1 MRPLWLAGQLEFALV
16 EAATRA
22 ERRLDSDKAKRIVAA
37 MRESVARRGAA
48 GSTFDHVA
56 QEAGVSRGLLHY
68 YFGSKERLLVEVV
81 RHDADIRIEGIEERL
96 RDADSLDAIV
106 QALVWGL
113 EQFVAEDAGS
123 HAVIHELLSAARRND
138 EIRDELAALYTRV
151 RTEVAEI
158 LVDKEREGIVRLR
171 ADAEAVVSIFLALAD
186 GLEVQLTSD
195 AGWPSTAAVDTAVS
209 VARFLL
215 GDDAA

>member
-1 MRPLWLAGQLEFALV
+1 M
-16 EAATRA
+16 EAAA
-22 ERRLDSDKAKRIVAA
+22 KADRRLDSEKAQRIVAA
-37 MRESVARRGAA
+37 MRESVGRRGAA

-81 RHDADIRIEGIEERL
+81 RHDADVRVQSLEASL

-106 QALVWGL
+106 EALVTQL
-113 EQFVAEDAGS
+113 EEFVEEDTGR
-123 HAVIHELLSAARRND
+123 HAVIHELLSAARRNE
-138 EIRDELAALYTRV
+138 EIRDELATMYRRV
-151 RTEVAEI
+151 RAEVAEI
-158 LVDKEREGIVRLR
+158 LIEKQRDGIVRLR
-171 ADAEAVVSIFLALAD
+171 AEPEAVVAIFLALAD

-195 AGWPSTAAVDTAVS
+195 ADWESSAAVTTAES

-215 GDDAA
+215 GDPA